1 MSTTNNQDQMFILND
16 TAKKDPA
23 VQIAMANY
31 MKQLQQENDYRNKV
45 RAGII
50 THTPTTSWDISDRH

>member
-1 MSTTNNQDQMFILND
+1 MTTNNDKMFILND

-31 MKQLQQENDYRNKV
+31 IEQLNREEARRQAILSGEY
-45 RAGII
+45 I
-50 THTPTTSWDISDRH
+50 PCPETSWNISDRH

>member
-1 MSTTNNQDQMFILND
+1 MFILND

-31 MKQLQQENDYRNKV
+31 MKQLQAENEYRNKV
-45 RAGII
+45 RAGLI
-50 THTPTTSWDISDRH
+50 THTPETSWNISDRH

>member
-1 MSTTNNQDQMFILND
+1 MTTNNDKMFILND

-31 MKQLQQENDYRNKV
+31 IEQLNREEARRQAILSGEYV
-45 RAGII
+45 PCPA
-50 THTPTTSWDISDRH
+50 TSWNISDRH